1 MPRTTTESGLTAPQ
15 RVIVLGDVAVDWVIE
30 VDCFPQRDS
39 LVLARSHRRF
49 PGGSAANVAAGL
61 ARLGHHVRFIGQ
73 IGDDE
78 DGRFLLEAFKKAG
91 VSTQG
96 IVTLAE
102 YATPACLVV
111 VEESGD
117 HLIIVLPRDS
127 DVHRLQKPDLS
138 GVTEARAI
146 HIGPSHTEVARR
158 AAARARAAGVP
169 VFYAPGGLAQAVGRA
184 QLRPVMELVDV
195 LFVNRSEAA
204 ALTDRSTPAQAIL
217 ALLEEGPAVVV
228 GTGGA
233 KGALLATGDGLT
245 QIPAIPTPERRD
257 TTGAGDAFAA
267 GFIAGRLR
275 GLDWEAAA
283 HIGSATAALKIRHLG
298 ARVGLPSWAEVLS
311 TAAPRLTGEG
321 NL

>member
-1 MPRTTTESGLTAPQ
+1 LPRTTIDCGPTDPE
-15 RVIVLGDVAVDWVIE
+15 RVIVLGDVAVDCVIE

-49 PGGSAANVAAGL
+49 PGGSAANVATGL
-61 ARLGHHVRFIGQ
+61 ARLGHRVRFIGQ

-78 DGRFLLEAFKKAG
+78 DGRFLMEAFKKTG

-96 IVTLAE
+96 IVTLAG
-102 YATPACLVV
+102 YTTPACLVV

-127 DVHRLQKPDLS
+127 DVHRLHKPDLS

-158 AAARARAAGVP
+158 AAEQAREAGVP

-184 QLRPVMELVDV
+184 QLRPVIELADV

-204 ALTDRSTPAQAIL
+204 ALTGRSMPEEATL
-217 ALLEEGPAVVV
+217 ALLEEGPVVV
-228 GTGGA
+228 ETGGA
-233 KGALLATGDGLT
+233 EGALLATGDGLT
-245 QIPAIPTPERRD
+245 QIPAIPTPDRRD

-267 GFIAGRLR
+267 GFIAARLR

-283 HIGSATAALKIRHLG
+283 HIGSATATLKIRHLG
-298 ARVGLPSWAEVLS
+298 ARVGLPSWEEALS
-311 TAAPRLTGEG
+311 TAAPRLTGEAI
-321 NL
+321 L